1 MHLTASNLTN
11 VHMLKILYQTK
22 QKCMKQAKICR
33 IMVVKK
39 GAFGGGLFIIGWN
52 KHRNAFAAIFI
63 NIFRMHL
70 YVDEFLLAPI
80 SMVKI
85 YKLGYSLIIERLR
98 CLLSAIFILDRCLIY
113 SKNSWD
119 LLITQTQ

>member
-11 VHMLKILYQTK
+11 VHMLKIPYQTK
-22 QKCMKQAKICR
+22 QKCMKQPKICR

-70 YVDEFLLAPI
+70 YVDEFFLAPI

-85 YKLGYSLIIERLR
+85 YKLGYSFIIERLR
-98 CLLSAIFILDRCLIY
+98 CLLIVRFINYLYIVGI
-113 SKNSWD
+113 K
-119 LLITQTQ
+119 

>member
-1 MHLTASNLTN
+1 MCAFDSFKSNKCAHAQN
-11 VHMLKILYQTK
+11 SYQTK

-80 SMVKI
+80 SMVKM
-85 YKLGYSLIIERLR
+85 YKL
-98 CLLSAIFILDRCLIY
+98 
-113 SKNSWD
+113 NN
-119 LLITQTQ
+119 